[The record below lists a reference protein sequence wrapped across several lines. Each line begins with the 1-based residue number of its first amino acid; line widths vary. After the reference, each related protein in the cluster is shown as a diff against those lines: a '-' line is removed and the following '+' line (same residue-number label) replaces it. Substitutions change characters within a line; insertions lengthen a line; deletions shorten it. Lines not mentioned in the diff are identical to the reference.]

1 MPRYE
6 IFIETIPGEFESMGV
21 IFDVPNLEEAKAETW
36 RMIGNGVF
44 RYEELPE
51 LQEAPVEPVVEPVVE
66 PEAPKSRA
74 KKAEPVVEP
83 EAVEPEAEPVAPTE

>member
-21 IFDVPNLEEAKAETW
+21 IFNVPDLEEAKAETW

-51 LQEAPVEPVVEPVVE
+51 EAPVEPVVE